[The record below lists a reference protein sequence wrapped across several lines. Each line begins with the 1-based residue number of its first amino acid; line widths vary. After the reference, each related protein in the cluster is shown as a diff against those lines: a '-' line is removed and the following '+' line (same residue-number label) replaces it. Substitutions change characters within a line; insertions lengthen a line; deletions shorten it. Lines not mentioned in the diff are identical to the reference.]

1 MSNRGETSF
10 YGFACAIVDGL
21 RRRGVQLAVRDM
33 IAIPSQ
39 DYPTKAPR
47 PLNSRLD
54 VTRLEM
60 TFGIRTPDWRK
71 ALETELD
78 ELSMRA

>member
-1 MSNRGETSF
+1 
-10 YGFACAIVDGL
+10 
-21 RRRGVQLAVRDM
+21 M